1 MSDVNKLIIIG
12 SGNAGYTAAIY
23 ASRALLSP
31 LLFSGVEIGGQLGTT
46 TDVGNYPGFP
56 DGIQGPELMQK
67 FREQAER
74 FGTEIIDKAVDR
86 VDFSKRPFSVWAG
99 ETEHQAQA
107 VIVATGASAQWLGL
121 SSEQRLRGKGVSSCA
136 TCDGFFF
143 KGKDL
148 VVVGGG
154 DVAMEDSIFLTK
166 FATSVKVVHRR
177 DELRASKAMQEKAKA
192 NPKISFVWNTEIAE
206 VLGESSVTGVRVKN
220 NKTGEESEIACQG
233 VFVAVGHKPNTEFL
247 GGQLE
252 LDQKEYVVLKENT
265 MTSVAGVFAG
275 GDVVDHRYRQAVT
288 AAGMGCMAAMDA
300 EKWLEEKNSG

>member
-1 MSDVNKLIIIG
+1 MPDTRKLIIIG

-56 DGIQGPELMQK
+56 EGIQGPELMQK

-74 FGTEIIDKAVDR
+74 FGTEIIDKPVAR
-86 VDFSKRPFSVWAG
+86 VDFSKRPFSVWSD
-99 ETEHQAQA
+99 EKEYQAEA
-107 VIVATGASAQWLGL
+107 AIIATGASAQWLGL
-121 SSEQRLRGKGVSSCA
+121 PSEQKLRGKGVSSCA

-154 DVAMEDSIFLTK
+154 DVAMEDSTVLTK
-166 FATSVKVVHRR
+166 FANSVKVVHRR
-177 DELRASKAMQEKAKA
+177 DELRASKIMQERAKS
-192 NPKISFVWNTEIAE
+192 NPKISFAWDTEVVE
-206 VLGESSVTGVRVKN
+206 VLGENSVTGVRVKN
-220 NKTGEESEIACQG
+220 NKTGEESEIVCQG
-233 VFVAVGHKPNTEFL
+233 VFVAIGHKPNTGFL
-247 GGQLE
+247 ESQIE
-252 LDQKEYVVLKENT
+252 LDQKGYVVLKENT
-265 MTSVAGVFAG
+265 MTSVAGVFAA
-275 GDVVDHRYRQAVT
+275 GDAVDHRYRQAVT

-300 EKWLEEKNSG
+300 EKWLEAR

>member
-74 FGTEIIDKAVDR
+74 FGTEIIDKAVTKI
-86 VDFSKRPFSVWAG
+86 DFSKRPFSVWAG